1 MPTTAGSAVRTPL
14 TKDEAAEALGKS
26 RRTIE
31 TYAATGKLPCIYVT
45 HKFGRQL
52 VFDPDDVARLKAELE
67 SPIHRMIEPEPPAT
81 PPALDLAHV
90 FPDPPAL
97 ALRSHDPFAG
107 LAAHLAKLSAPP
119 PTIGKW
125 LTLDQ
130 AHEQS
135 GLPRAWLL
143 AQARGG
149 APWAM
154 NCGTGKKEFWRF
166 RADAK

>member
-45 HKFGRQL
+45 TKFGRQAT
-52 VFDPDDVARLKAELE
+52 FDPGDVARLKAELE

-81 PPALDLAHV
+81 PPA
-90 FPDPPAL
+90 P

-107 LAAHLAKLSAPP
+107 LAAHLAKLSPSNPP

-143 AQARGG
+143 AQARAG
-149 APWAM
+149 APWAI

-166 RADAK
+166 RA